1 MDSKLPIED
10 RVIEAFAKDFHGK
23 FPNHVV
29 SEEFKGMLG
38 HYICLAAGAART
50 EIIESLIF
58 FLKEYSLIDPN
69 VPVKVIIEY
78 LNRTD
83 FQTKPCGHFKIEN
96 FAALIPA
103 PCYEVPVEP
112 EEEENEPPEFHM

>member
-1 MDSKLPIED
+1 MDHPTKRPVEE
-10 RVIEAFAKDFHGK
+10 RVVEAFAEDFHGK
-23 FPNHVV
+23 FPNHVI
-29 SEEFKGMLG
+29 SEEFKDMLG

-78 LNRTD
+78 LKRTD
-83 FQTKPCGHFKIEN
+83 FQTKPCNRIKIEEYS
-96 FAALIPA
+96 ALIPA
-103 PCYEVPVEP
+103 PCYEAPVEI
-112 EEEENEPPEFHM
+112 ETDEPTEFYL